1 VIGQKAPII
10 VDTNILFSAL
20 LRDKSRFSELL
31 LDSNYRF
38 FICEQVLVELFKRK
52 EKILKTSQLREEEIV
67 TVYQIL
73 LKRINLYKEDLIA
86 TPNLATA
93 YELCRDIDETDTPHV
108 ALTIELN
115 GLLWTG
121 DKKLREGL
129 QTKGFVQLFEPNNQ

>member
-1 VIGQKAPII
+1 VIGQNQPVI

-31 LDSNYRF
+31 LDSNYNF

-52 EKILKTSQLREEEIV
+52 EKILKASQLREEEIV
-67 TVYQIL
+67 RIYQIL

-86 TPNLATA
+86 AEHLATA

-108 ALTIELN
+108 ALTIELG

-121 DKKLREGL
+121 DKKLKEGL
-129 QTKGFVQLFEPNNQ
+129 QRKGFVQLFELNN

>member
-1 VIGQKAPII
+1 MIRQNQPVI

-20 LRDKSRFSELL
+20 LRDKSRFTELL
-31 LDSNYRF
+31 LDSNYNF

-52 EKILKTSQLREEEIV
+52 EKILKASQLREEEIV
-67 TVYQIL
+67 RIYQIL

-86 TPNLATA
+86 AEHLATA

-108 ALTIELN
+108 ALTIELG

-121 DKKLREGL
+121 DKKLKEGL
-129 QTKGFVQLFEPNNQ
+129 QRKGFVQLFELNN

>member
-1 VIGQKAPII
+1 MIGQNQPVI

-20 LRDKSRFSELL
+20 LRDKSRFSELI
-31 LDSNYRF
+31 LDSEYNF

-52 EKILKTSQLREEEIV
+52 EKILKASQLREEEIV
-67 TVYQIL
+67 RIYQIL

-86 TPNLATA
+86 AEHLATA

-108 ALTIELN
+108 ALAIELG

-121 DKKLREGL
+121 DKKLKEGL
-129 QTKGFVQLFEPNNQ
+129 ARKGFVQLFELNN